1 MNANPKEL
9 LDTMLGHLDFA
20 FEIKE
25 FETPGGIT
33 LQIYSPEKDRLIGRR
48 GETLEDMQ
56 YLLNRMIHTKE
67 PDAPRVVVDVEHW
80 REMKDDNLVHR
91 IRQLADVVKNTG
103 RPFQLEPMNS
113 YQRRIVHNA
122 FKDDPDV
129 MTWSP
134 PDDARIK
141 RITIR
146 KRQAGGA
153 AGQPPPHA

>member
-1 MNANPKEL
+1 
-9 LDTMLGHLDFA
+9 
-20 FEIKE
+20 
-25 FETPGGIT
+25 
-33 LQIYSPEKDRLIGRR
+33 
-48 GETLEDMQ
+48 
-56 YLLNRMIHTKE
+56 MIHTKE

-103 RPFQLEPMNS
+103 RPYQLEPMNS

-153 AGQPPPHA
+153 AGQPPSRA